1 MGRDAAGVLLV
12 ALTVLCASAWAGT
25 GRAQTG
31 QPRVAACIFD
41 RASLHTSRGTCR
53 PRARSY
59 PAGVKTSVRRSIYDG
74 ALTFGIPYSVMLQ
87 VARCESNLDPHADD
101 GLHMGLFQFLPSTFK
116 QGAKA
121 LRGQTGI
128 RARSYWNPL
137 DAAYVAG
144 YMFVNGQAEE
154 WGCVP
159 QLTPPPSAR

>member
-1 MGRDAAGVLLV
+1 MGREAAGVLLV
-12 ALTVLCASAWAGT
+12 ALAVVIASGPAGT
-25 GRAQTG
+25 GHAQAG

-41 RASLHTSRGTCR
+41 HASLRTSRGTCR

-59 PAGVKTSVRRSIYDG
+59 PAGVKGAVQRSIYDG
-74 ALTFGIPYSVMLQ
+74 ALTFGIPYSVLLD

-101 GLHMGLFQFLPSTFK
+101 GQHMGLFQFLPATFK
-116 QGAKA
+116 QGARE

-128 RARSYWNPL
+128 RARSYWNAL

-144 YMFVNGQAEE
+144 YLFVIGQAQE

-159 QLTPPPSAR
+159 QLSPPPSAR